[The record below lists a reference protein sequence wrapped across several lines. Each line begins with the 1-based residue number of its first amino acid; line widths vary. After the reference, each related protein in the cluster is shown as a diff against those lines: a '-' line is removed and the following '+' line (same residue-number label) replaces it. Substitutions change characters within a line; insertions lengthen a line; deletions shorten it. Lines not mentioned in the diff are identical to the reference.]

1 MHIRRSTALSAS
13 FLAISISGILMS
25 TLMTGCARN
34 EAATPN
40 VMPAVEVGVAEVISK
55 PVTDFDQYTGRI
67 AATQRVQVRPRVSGF
82 ISSVNFSEG
91 REVKQGEILFVI
103 DPRPY
108 DAELKRAQAQLQH
121 DITAANLAKIERD
134 RAEKL
139 LAQTAISQEQFDMRV
154 TGSEQAQANVLA
166 SQAAVDTAQ
175 LNVSFTQ
182 VRAPITGRVGKAE
195 ITAGNLVANGTTLL
209 TTIVSQDPVYVE
221 FQADEQTYLKHA
233 RQDDKSV
240 KKTKAQA
247 QAVAEANSLWVGLA
261 DEAGYPHQAT
271 LEFVD
276 NELDSATGAIHIR
289 GVLNNSDRKFIP
301 GMFARVKFPQSSHH
315 DAILIRDAAIG
326 TDQNVR
332 FVFVVNAENKIEYR
346 AIKPGTLIDDLREVD
361 EGLKPGERIVV
372 NGLQRVRPG
381 ATVAPQQVA
390 MQTEHANH
398 NTLLASTGATQ
409 SGVK

>member
-1 MHIRRSTALSAS
+1 MSYSRSGVVAASLLAVSVAS
-13 FLAISISGILMS
+13 FMS
-25 TLMTGCARN
+25 GCARN
-34 EAATPN
+34 EAATTN
-40 VMPAVEVGVAEVISK
+40 VMPAEVGVAEVLSR

-67 AATQRVQVRPRVSGF
+67 RAIQRVEIRPRVSGF

-91 REVKQGEILFVI
+91 REVRQGDILFVI

-121 DITAANLAKIERD
+121 DITAANLAKIEYK

-139 LAQTAISQEQFDMRV
+139 LEQRAISQEQYDTRV
-154 TGSEQAQANVLA
+154 TTHEQAEANVLA

-182 VRAPITGRVGKAE
+182 VRAPINGRVGKAE
-195 ITAGNLVANGTTLL
+195 ITAGNLVANGATLL

-221 FQADEQTYLKHA
+221 FQVDEQTYLKHQYQEKPA
-233 RQDDKSV
+233 P
-240 KKTKAQA
+240 KKAKAQA
-247 QAVAEANSLWVGLA
+247 GKEASDADGSLWVGLTS
-261 DEAGYPHQAT
+261 ESGYPHQAK
-271 LEFVD
+271 LEFVN
-276 NELDSATGAIHIR
+276 NELDVATGAINIR
-289 GVLNNSDRKFIP
+289 GVLSNPDRKFVS
-301 GMFARVKFPQSSHH
+301 GMFARVKFPQATQH

-332 FVFVVNAENKIEYR
+332 FVFVVNAQNQIEYR
-346 AIKPGTLIDDLREVD
+346 AIKPGSLIDDLREVS

-381 ATVAPQQVA
+381 SPVTPQQVA
-390 MQTEHANH
+390 MQVDH
-398 NTLLASTGATQ
+398 NSTNQVAMIAATKQ
-409 SGVK
+409 GGVKQ

>member
-1 MHIRRSTALSAS
+1 MQFHRSSVLAVSLLTVSMSA
-13 FLAISISGILMS
+13 
-25 TLMTGCARN
+25 LMTGCARN

-40 VMPAVEVGVAEVISK
+40 VMPAVEVGVAEVISR
-55 PVTDFDQYTGRI
+55 PVVDFDQYTGRI
-67 AATQRVQVRPRVSGF
+67 QAIQRVEVRPRVSGF

-91 REVKQGEILFVI
+91 REVKQGDILFVI

-108 DAELKRAQAQLQH
+108 EAELKHAQAQLQH
-121 DITAANLAKIERD
+121 DITAANLAKIEHE

-139 LAQTAISQEQFDMRV
+139 LNQRAISQEQYDMRV
-154 TGSEQAQANVLA
+154 TGNEQAQANVLA

-182 VRAPITGRVGKAE
+182 IRAPISGRVSKAE

-221 FQADEQTYLKHA
+221 FQADEQTFLKHA
-233 RQDDKSV
+233 RQDDSSAKKSKV
-240 KKTKAQA
+240 QSKEE
-247 QAVAEANSLWVGLA
+247 AEANALWVGLA
-261 DEAGYPHQAT
+261 NESGYPHQAK
-271 LEFVD
+271 LEFVN

-289 GVLNNSDRKFIP
+289 GVLSNPERKFIP

-332 FVFVVNAENKIEYR
+332 FVFVVNAENQIEYR
-346 AIKPGTLIDDLREVD
+346 AIKPGSLIDDLREVD

-381 ATVAPQQVA
+381 SPVTPQQVA
-390 MQTEHANH
+390 MQIDRNVSDKA
-398 NTLLASTGATQ
+398 TLLAAVKVNQ
-409 SGVK
+409 SGVKQ

>member
-1 MHIRRSTALSAS
+1 MQIQRSTVLSAS
-13 FLAISISGILMS
+13 LLAVSVAAF
-25 TLMTGCARN
+25 MTGCARN

-40 VMPAVEVGVAEVISK
+40 VMPAVEVGVAEVISR

-67 AATQRVQVRPRVSGF
+67 RAIQRVEIRPRVSGF

-91 REVKQGEILFVI
+91 REVKQGDILFII

-108 DAELKRAQAQLQH
+108 EAELKRAQAQLQH
-121 DITAANLAKIERD
+121 DITAANLARIERD

-139 LAQTAISQEQFDMRV
+139 LSQRAISQEQYDTRV
-154 TGSEQAQANVLA
+154 TTHEQAQANVLA

-182 VRAPITGRVGKAE
+182 VRAPINGRVGKAE
-195 ITAGNLVANGTTLL
+195 ITAGNLVANGATLL

-221 FQADEQTYLKHA
+221 FQADEQTYLKHV
-233 RQDDKSV
+233 RPDKQTAN
-240 KKTKAQA
+240 KKTQGSND
-247 QAVAEANSLWVGLA
+247 AESNALWVGLA
-261 DEAGYPHQAT
+261 SETGYPHQAK
-271 LEFVD
+271 LEFVN
-276 NELDSATGAIHIR
+276 NELDVATGAINIR
-289 GVLNNSDRKFIP
+289 GVLSNPDRKFVP
-301 GMFARVKFPQSSHH
+301 GMFARVKFPQSTRH

-332 FVFVVNAENKIEYR
+332 FVFVVNADNQIEYR
-346 AIKPGTLIDDLREVD
+346 AIKPGSLIDDLREVE

-381 ATVAPQQVA
+381 APVTPQQVA
-390 MQTEHANH
+390 MEINRDAAANQVAM
-398 NTLLASTGATQ
+398 LASKSQA
-409 SGVK
+409 GVKQ